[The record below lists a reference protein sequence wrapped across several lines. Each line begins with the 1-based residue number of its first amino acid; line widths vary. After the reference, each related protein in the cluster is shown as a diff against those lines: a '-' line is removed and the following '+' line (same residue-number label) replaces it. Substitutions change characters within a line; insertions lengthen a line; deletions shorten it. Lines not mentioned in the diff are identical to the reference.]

1 MIDTSIFEQE
11 RQQTYDDA
19 VEEWHADWSLPI
31 PVLPL
36 TISEARRDYLFIW
49 LAVRRL
55 LPQLHEEVI
64 ATVVSI
70 AVGICPYCREAPA
83 GHDCPAEYHE

>member
-11 RQQTYDDA
+11 RQKTYDDA
-19 VEEWHADWSLPI
+19 VEAWHADWSLPI

-36 TISEARRDYLFIW
+36 TISEARRDYPFIW

-70 AVGICPYCREAPA
+70 AVGICPHCHAAPE
-83 GHDCPAEYHE
+83 GCQCEDDE